1 MPYMRMEH
9 SDDPAE
15 TIRKEMG
22 DINDIEIFH
31 NQVLGAI
38 YIRPEKTKSGL
49 YLSAQTRDEDK
60 YQGKVGLIIKKGA
73 DAFVDDSGKW
83 FKGVKLDVG
92 DWIYRRQLSCRS
104 ARHHFGN
111 HARGRNALCTRR
123 PRNHFPLGRG
133 FSGMVSATRRIDG
146 RWLGPAFEICEL

>member
-31 NQVLGAI
+31 NQVLVAI

-60 YQGKVGLIIKKGA
+60 YQGKVGLIIKKGPT
-73 DAFVDDSGKW
+73 AFVDKDGEWFSG
-83 FKGVKLDVG
+83 LDIKEG
-92 DWIYRRQLSCRS
+92 DWIVFRPSDGWNVTVNGTLCRMLDDMS
-104 ARHHFGN
+104 VRARIEN
-111 HARGRNALCTRR
+111 PDQVL
-123 PRNHFPLGRG
+123 
-133 FSGMVSATRRIDG
+133 
-146 RWLGPAFEICEL
+146 

>member
-1 MPYMRMEH
+1 MEH

-31 NQVLGAI
+31 NQVLVAI

-60 YQGKVGLIIKKGA
+60 YQGKVGLIIKKGPT
-73 DAFVDDSGKW
+73 AFVDKDGEWFSG
-83 FKGVKLDVG
+83 LDIKEG
-92 DWIYRRQLSCRS
+92 DWIVFRPSDGWNVTVNGTLCRMLDDMS
-104 ARHHFGN
+104 VRARIEN
-111 HARGRNALCTRR
+111 PDQVL
-123 PRNHFPLGRG
+123 
-133 FSGMVSATRRIDG
+133 
-146 RWLGPAFEICEL
+146 